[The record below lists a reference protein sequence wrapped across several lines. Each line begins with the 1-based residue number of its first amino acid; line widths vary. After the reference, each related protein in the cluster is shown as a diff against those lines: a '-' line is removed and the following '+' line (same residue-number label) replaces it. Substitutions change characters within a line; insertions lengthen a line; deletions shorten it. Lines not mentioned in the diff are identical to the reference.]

1 MARLLVNDKQTQDA
15 RIYFDQNNTAV
26 TVHRGG
32 VYFSDDK
39 AMDKTV
45 EFFKKEYGFKE
56 VKTKQGGKQ

>member
-1 MARLLVNDKQTQDA
+1 MARLLINEKQTQDT

-39 AMDKTV
+39 AMDETV

-56 VKTKQGGKQ
+56 VKKQVGKK